1 MTVENISTYV
11 LNRATTIED
20 DINIRIELLVARGD
34 LIKQIPKINY
44 ERQEPM
50 SGESSD
56 ILLLVLVTREEIP
69 VPDEDA
75 PTTHIFNSL
84 LRSLSSNET
93 DASESTTEEN
103 PTEAQHY
110 PDQNEMV
117 RQRTHWGGLISEKLR
132 TAPNWTTQNGSGTRT
147 EMHQYIEFEAND
159 TVCVLYTTS
168 RSFCSSEKVLQA
180 KALFL

>member
-1 MTVENISTYV
+1 
-11 LNRATTIED
+11 
-20 DINIRIELLVARGD
+20 
-34 LIKQIPKINY
+34 
-44 ERQEPM
+44 M

-180 KALFL
+180 KALFLWMPSGIWCYSFTLDLPRVLVWFSVFSTKCSDIQQFNQLQHE